1 MKNKILSEQFHSFF
15 CSSCGCNS
23 SKDEWSYKG
32 GDRKFSVLW
41 CKNCGLGRLNPFP
54 NIEELNRL
62 YSRQPVYGLNYR
74 NESHGGFPIR
84 VKRLSE
90 LIPQR
95 GRLLD
100 IGSGLGYFLK
110 IAQDDGWEVEGVEPR
125 PEAVKYCYENFGIKV
140 HEGFLENFESKP
152 GIYDVI
158 TLWDVLEHVSDH
170 IQFVERC
177 IDLLAPGGI
186 LVLAIPNA
194 SGWPA
199 RIFKERWRYVMP
211 THLNYFTMRYI
222 EQILSKRNIVIERAD
237 HTIKIHS
244 LVQGLVSRLPLEVNT
259 ERIFRIGSIDNNKQ
273 AYQERNTATTML
285 PLRKKNV
292 LNNVRKIV
300 FKLNMIPLPWGKGD
314 MVDLYCRKSR

>member
-1 MKNKILSEQFHSFF
+1 MKNKIPSEQIHSFF
-15 CSSCGCNS
+15 CSSCGCKS
-23 SKDEWSYKG
+23 FKDEWSYKG
-32 GDRKFSVLW
+32 GDREISVLW
-41 CKNCGLGRLNPFP
+41 CKNCGLGRMNPFP
-54 NIEELNRL
+54 TIEEIKQL
-62 YSRQPVYGLNYR
+62 YSRKPVYELNYR

-110 IAQDDGWEVEGVEPR
+110 IAQDDGWEVEGIEPR
-125 PEAVKYCYENFGIKV
+125 PEAVKYCFENFGIKA

-152 GIYDVI
+152 GKYDVI

-170 IQFVERC
+170 IRFIERS
-177 IDLLAPGGI
+177 IELLAPGGI

-199 RIFKERWRYVMP
+199 CIFKGRWRYVMS
-211 THLNYFTMRYI
+211 THLNYFSMSYI
-222 EQILSKRNIVIERAD
+222 RRILVERNVHIERAD

-244 LVQGLVSRLPLEVNT
+244 LIQGIISWMPFNVDYARL
-259 ERIFRIGSIDNNKQ
+259 FRIGIYDGRNLTNKSGNTKKSVSSNQ
-273 AYQERNTATTML
+273 KSNPWKFIRKFAYKA
-285 PLRKKNV
+285 
-292 LNNVRKIV
+292 
-300 FKLNMIPLPWGKGD
+300 NMIPLPWGIGD
-314 MVDLYCRKSR
+314 MVDLYCRKI